1 MLLLPAWEFLG
12 SPSGGEQI
20 RVPGQAG
27 LVEAEGTGAARVRRG
42 GSPHNLAFTATQ
54 TVLLPSGGGGGGQ
67 TADSTWCRA
76 ALRRGEGRELGKC
89 SLQKGDEW
97 GKTQIEQGAP
107 G

>member
-27 LVEAEGTGAARVRRG
+27 LVEAEGAGAAGVRRG

-54 TVLLPSGGGGGGQ
+54 TVLLPSGG
-67 TADSTWCRA
+67 
-76 ALRRGEGRELGKC
+76 RGEGADGR
-89 SLQKGDEW
+89 QHVV
-97 GKTQIEQGAP
+97 QGCFAER
-107 G
+107 GRQGTGEVFSAEGR